1 MRLNYY
7 YWVLVVLWHALL
19 LLAAYFLF
27 QEAYYW
33 FMLLQPVALLSL
45 YWAYRIYRHF
55 QKPLELVESGKGAL
69 QDRDFSVKF
78 RATGAPEVDALVD
91 TYNTMIDTLREERTQ
106 LQEQHYFLQKLID
119 ASPSGILIMDHDGA
133 ITEAN
138 PWVCELLGFD
148 PSAVDAEEQQTHSL
162 LAAARELAI
171 GERQQIT
178 LDSTNHFRLQASA
191 FIDRG
196 FHRKFVQVEA
206 LTQEILAAE
215 KRAYGKVI
223 RMMAHEVNNSIG
235 AINALLDTLTVPA
248 DQADE
253 DWVKDVQESLPI
265 AMKRNQR
272 LNTFMRNFADVVRL
286 PAPHFE
292 RVDLVQL
299 VNQVSGLFQ
308 AQAQQQQIQL
318 ERASVTDFAS
328 SGRHLFIQADPH
340 QLEQAL
346 VNILKNALESVGQ
359 NGTVRIELQLQP
371 LTLIIA
377 DNGPGLSSEAAEQI
391 FTPFF
396 TSKPNGQGIGLTLVR
411 EILMSHD
418 YHFNLSTDDDGW
430 TRFVIRF

>member
-272 LNTFMRNFADVVRL
+272 LNTFMR
-286 PAPHFE
+286 
-292 RVDLVQL
+292 
-299 VNQVSGLFQ
+299 
-308 AQAQQQQIQL
+308 
-318 ERASVTDFAS
+318 
-328 SGRHLFIQADPH
+328 
-340 QLEQAL
+340 
-346 VNILKNALESVGQ
+346 
-359 NGTVRIELQLQP
+359 
-371 LTLIIA
+371 
-377 DNGPGLSSEAAEQI
+377 
-391 FTPFF
+391 
-396 TSKPNGQGIGLTLVR
+396 
-411 EILMSHD
+411 
-418 YHFNLSTDDDGW
+418 
-430 TRFVIRF
+430 